1 MLVRCSLKDHIRDIL
16 YVAFQY
22 QPEPQTNLQKQDRRA
37 METAVT
43 TGLKFPCLTVAVDE
57 RFIQKYNI
65 CGNMKLVNKIL
76 YEAAGCGRLYR

>member
-1 MLVRCSLKDHIRDIL
+1 
-16 YVAFQY
+16 
-22 QPEPQTNLQKQDRRA
+22 